1 MTLGEALLFY
11 QQLLQPAT
19 DPSEAKA
26 MATLLLEHVLQIDRN
41 ELHKQHR
48 TALSSLQQ
56 EQLSTLANRIATGEP
71 LQYVTGEAWFCGLK
85 LMVNQSVLIPR
96 PETEELVEWIISHCR
111 FPVSALQILDA
122 GTGSG
127 CIALALKR
135 RIRKATVTALDIDP
149 AALAVARQNAVELG
163 IDIDCLQADLLSPS
177 EWSLLPM
184 ADLIVSNP
192 PYISEQEKE
201 SMSRTVLDYEPH
213 RALFA
218 PGSNP
223 LLFYSMLAKLAQV
236 KLHADGQVF
245 AELNASYAS
254 EIAAIFQVE
263 NFQVEI
269 KEDMQGKRRMLRAW
283 R

>member
-1 MTLGEALLFY
+1 
-11 QQLLQPAT
+11 
-19 DPSEAKA
+19 
-26 MATLLLEHVLQIDRN
+26 
-41 ELHKQHR
+41 
-48 TALSSLQQ
+48 
-56 EQLSTLANRIATGEP
+56 
-71 LQYVTGEAWFCGLK
+71 
-85 LMVNQSVLIPR
+85 
-96 PETEELVEWIISHCR
+96 
-111 FPVSALQILDA
+111 
-122 GTGSG
+122 
-127 CIALALKR
+127 
-135 RIRKATVTALDIDP
+135 
-149 AALAVARQNAVELG
+149 
-163 IDIDCLQADLLSPS
+163 
-177 EWSLLPM
+177 M